1 MFIGVNLSFIVFMS
15 DKFISREQAQADML
29 SAAAF
34 LAENIK
40 SSDGH
45 AEAMNV
51 IVPLYLAKGDVDLAA
66 ELSNQIAEPFARD
79 KLLMQ
84 IAEKCAEVDDDEYAV
99 QLADAIEEHGLRAQ
113 AIEHVAN
120 VKAAKGQIEAAREI
134 AAPLE
139 HPDFV
144 LAGIAVRQAA
154 DGNDAAADATVQEID
169 FPLARASALS
179 QIASARIADGKS
191 PAAEGVLE
199 RAVTAALEIDHDEE
213 QIRSLCDIANLYIE
227 AGRKDKAVETYEE
240 ARLRAEVLDN
250 VHREFFLVNCALG
263 FLYAGSE
270 DACDRALDLVTD
282 KTQMASALLAI
293 ARDQW
298 EKDAKDDAIDSLD
311 EAYEILRSQ
320 RDIETRDSRARNSLM
335 ASIAVQFAGFGKTER
350 GVQIAD
356 ENQDPA
362 ETSKAL
368 MQIARILTVQN
379 EPDLARQTIDSIEE
393 DADRLFAMIGVAD
406 EKEKQGDP
414 DTAMA
419 LYDEAASLV
428 ETVPQLAPRSGALN
442 LLAMRFISHDRPDRA
457 RELTLES
464 LDVIAEIKDES
475 SQAVALAGLASVYDA
490 ANLDL
495 SDAELDRI
503 HRLVQSTGW

>member
-1 MFIGVNLSFIVFMS
+1 MH

-40 SSDGH
+40 SADGH
-45 AEAMNV
+45 GEAMKV
-51 IVPLYLAKGDVDLAA
+51 IVPLYLAKEDVDLAA
-66 ELSNQIAEPFARD
+66 ELSNQVAEPFSRD

-84 IAEKCAEVDDDEYAV
+84 IAEKCAQLDDDEYAV
-99 QLADAIEEHGLRAQ
+99 QLADAIEEHGLRLQ
-113 AIEHVAN
+113 AIEHVAQ
-120 VKAAKGQIEAAREI
+120 VKAAKGHIEAAREI
-134 AAPLE
+134 ASPLE

-154 DGNDAAADATVQEID
+154 DGNETGADATVGEID
-169 FPLARASALS
+169 FPLARTFALS
-179 QIASARIADGKS
+179 QIAAAKIADDKAQ
-191 PAAEGVLE
+191 AAEAYLE
-199 RAVTAALEIDHDEE
+199 RAVTAALDIDHDEE
-213 QIRSLCDIANLYIE
+213 QIRSLCDIANLYLE
-227 AGRKDKAVETYEE
+227 SGRKDKAIETYEE
-240 ARLRAEVLDN
+240 ARQRAEVLDN
-250 VHREFFLVNCALG
+250 VHRDFFLVNCALG

-282 KTQMASALLAI
+282 KTQMSSALLAI

-298 EKDAKDDAIDSLD
+298 EKDAKEDALDTLD

-350 GVQIAD
+350 GVEIAD

-368 MQIARILTVQN
+368 TQIARILTVQN
-379 EPDLARQTIDSIEE
+379 EPDLARQTIDSIED
-393 DADRLFAMIGVAD
+393 DAERLFALIGVAD

-414 DTAMA
+414 EAAMA
-419 LYDEAASLV
+419 LYDEAATLV
-428 ETVPQLAPRSGALN
+428 ETVPQLASRSGALN
-442 LLAMRFISHDRPDRA
+442 LLAMRFINHARPDRA

-464 LDVIAEIKDES
+464 LDVISEIKDES

-490 ANLDL
+490 AKLEL
-495 SDAELDRI
+495 GDAELDKI
-503 HRLVQSTGW
+503 HKLVQSTGW

>member
-1 MFIGVNLSFIVFMS
+1 MH
-15 DKFISREQAQADML
+15 DKFISREQAQGDML

-45 AEAMNV
+45 GEAMNV
-51 IVPLYLAKGDVDLAA
+51 IVPLYLAKNDVDLAA

-84 IAEKCAEVDDDEYAV
+84 IAEKCAELDDDEYAV

-113 AIEHVAN
+113 AIEHVAQ
-120 VKAAKGQIEAAREI
+120 VKAAKGQIEKAREM
-134 AAPLE
+134 AAPLA

-154 DGNDAAADATVQEID
+154 DGNDAGADATVEEID
-169 FPLARASALS
+169 FPLARAAALS
-179 QIASARIADGKS
+179 QIAAAKIADEKG
-191 PAAEGVLE
+191 PAAEGYLE
-199 RAVTAALEIDHDEE
+199 RAVAAALEIDHDEE
-213 QIRSLCDIANLYIE
+213 QIRSLCDVGNLYIE

-240 ARLRAEVLDN
+240 ACSRAEVLDN

-263 FLYAGSE
+263 FLYA
-270 DACDRALDLVTD
+270 DDHDRCDRALDLVTD

-293 ARDQW
+293 ARDEW
-298 EKDAKDDAIDSLD
+298 EKGAKDDAVDSLD

-335 ASIAVQFAGFGKTER
+335 GSIGVQFAGFGKTER

-368 MQIARILTVQN
+368 TQIARILTVQN
-379 EPDLARQTIDSIEE
+379 EPDLARQTVESIEE
-393 DADRLFAMIGVAD
+393 DADRLFALIGVAD
-406 EKEKQGDP
+406 EKEKQGDAEA
-414 DTAMA
+414 AMA
-419 LYDEAASLV
+419 LYEEAATLV
-428 ETVPQLAPRSGALN
+428 ETVPQMASRSGALN
-442 LLAMRFISHDRPDRA
+442 LLAMRFIGHDQRDRA

-464 LDVIAEIKDES
+464 LDVVSEIKDES

-495 SDAELDRI
+495 GDVELDKI
-503 HRLVQSTGW
+503 HKLVQSTGW

>member
-1 MFIGVNLSFIVFMS
+1 MH
-15 DKFISREQAQADML
+15 DKFISREKAQGDLLA
-29 SAAAF
+29 AAAF

-40 SSDGH
+40 SADGH

-84 IAEKCAEVDDDEYAV
+84 IAEKCAELDDDEYAI
-99 QLADAIEEHGLRAQ
+99 QLADAIEEHGLRSQ
-113 AIEHVAN
+113 AIEHVAQ
-120 VKAAKGQIEAAREI
+120 VKAAKGQVEKAREI
-134 AAPLE
+134 AAPLA

-154 DGNDAAADATVQEID
+154 DGNDAGADATVAEID
-169 FPLARASALS
+169 FPLARAAALS
-179 QIASARIADGKS
+179 QIAAARIADGKG
-191 PAAEGVLE
+191 PAAEGHLE

-213 QIRSLCDIANLYIE
+213 QIRSLCDIGNLYIE
-227 AGRKDKAVETYEE
+227 AGRNDKAIETYEE
-240 ARLRAEVLDN
+240 ALSRAEVLDN
-250 VHREFFLVNCALG
+250 VHRDFFLVNSALG

-270 DACDRALDLVTD
+270 DACDRALDLVAD

-293 ARDQW
+293 ARDEW
-298 EKDAKDDAIDSLD
+298 EKDAKEDAVDSLD

-335 ASIAVQFAGFGKTER
+335 GSIGVQFAGFGKTER
-350 GVQIAD
+350 GVQIAG

-368 MQIARILTVQN
+368 TQIARILTVQN
-379 EPDLARQTIDSIEE
+379 EPDLARQTVESIEE
-393 DADRLFAMIGVAD
+393 DADRLFALIGVAD
-406 EKEKQGDP
+406 EREKQGDSEA
-414 DTAMA
+414 AMT
-419 LYDEAASLV
+419 LYDEAATLV
-428 ETVPQLAPRSGALN
+428 ETVPQLAARSGALN
-442 LLAMRFISHDRPDRA
+442 MLAMRFVDHGHQDRA

-464 LDVIAEIKDES
+464 LDVISEIKDES

-490 ANLDL
+490 AKLDL
-495 SDAELDRI
+495 GDTELDRI
-503 HRLVQSTGW
+503 HKLVQSTGW